1 MAGDYNNVHTHDGS
15 HISGVLYIDDG
26 GDPTACTKF
35 YDVRGQRAEPPLGP
49 RARRAAGRGG
59 ESTLFRPVWGG
70 TNSPLEICPTAGTM
84 VLFPAW
90 LCASNPLISANAAV
104 ATGCASRANVWA
116 EAEPVGAWGAGS
128 MRCCRWRA
136 TRRARA

>member
-49 RARRAAGRGG
+49 RARRAAAGQGRGG
-59 ESTLFRPVWGG
+59 STLFRPVWGG

-90 LCASNPLISANAAV
+90 LCVSIPLISANAAV
-104 ATGCASRANVWA
+104 VAAVATGCATGCASRANV
-116 EAEPVGAWGAGS
+116 
-128 MRCCRWRA
+128 
-136 TRRARA
+136 